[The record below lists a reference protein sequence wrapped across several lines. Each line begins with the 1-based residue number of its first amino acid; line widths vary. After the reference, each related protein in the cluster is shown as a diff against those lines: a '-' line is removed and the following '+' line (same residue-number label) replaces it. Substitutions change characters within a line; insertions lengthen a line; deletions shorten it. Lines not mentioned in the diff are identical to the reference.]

1 MRKAFKFRLVPTKE
15 QEVMLSKIFGSCRF
29 VYNYYLGKKI
39 ELYKSEGKSI
49 SYVEC
54 ANDMKSLKNEYEW
67 LKEIDAI
74 SLQQSLRDLDKAYKN
89 FFKGSGFP
97 KFKSKHNHN
106 QSYRTQMVNDNI
118 KIEDNKIKLPKIGW
132 VEFKKHREIQGKI
145 LSVTVSRTPSNKC
158 FVSICCTNVEIEKL
172 PQNSNAIGI
181 DVGIKSFCVMSNEE
195 NIENPKYLQKSY
207 KKLIKAQRRL
217 SSKTKGS
224 KNYHKARIKLAKV
237 HEKIANQRIDFL
249 HKLSSRLISENQII
263 VLEDLNVKGMMK
275 NEKLAQRIGDCSWS
289 EFARLLEYKAEWYG
303 RTVHKINTFYPSS
316 QLCSVC
322 GYQNAQVKDLNIREW
337 VCPKCDSIH
346 DRDTNASKNILKQ
359 GLKELKIEV
368 A

>member
-1 MRKAFKFRLVPTKE
+1 MEKAFKFRLVPTEE
-15 QEVMLSKIFGSCRF
+15 QEIMLSKTFGSCRF
-29 VYNYYLGKKI
+29 VYNHYLGKKI
-39 ELYKSEGKSI
+39 DLYKSEEKSM

-54 ANDMKSLKNEYEW
+54 ANDMKNLKTELEW

-106 QSYRTQMVNDNI
+106 QSYRTQMVNDNV
-118 KIEDNKIKLPKIGW
+118 KIEGNKIKLPKIGW
-132 VEFKKHREIQGKI
+132 VEFKKHREIQGRI
-145 LSVTVSRTPSNKC
+145 LNVTVSKTPSNKC
-158 FVSICCTNVEIEKL
+158 FVSICCTDVEIEKL
-172 PQNSNAIGI
+172 PQNANKIGI
-181 DVGIKSFCVMSNEE
+181 DVGIKSFCIMSNGE
-195 NIENPKYLQKSY
+195 NIDNPKYLQKSY
-207 KKLIKAQRRL
+207 EKLIKAQRRL

-224 KNYHKARIKLAKV
+224 KNYQKARVKLAKV

-249 HKLSSRLISENQII
+249 HKESLKLIKENQII
-263 VLEDLNVKGMMK
+263 ILEDLNVKNMMQ

-289 EFARLLEYKAEWYG
+289 EFARLLDYKAEWYG

-322 GYQNAQVKDLNIREW
+322 DYQNTEVKDLNIREW
-337 VCPKCDSIH
+337 ICPKCGSKH
-346 DRDTNASKNILKQ
+346 DRDFNASKNILKQ
-359 GLKELKIEV
+359 GLKELRILV

>member
-1 MRKAFKFRLVPTKE
+1 MPTEE
-15 QEVMLSKIFGSCRF
+15 QEIMLSKTFGSCRF
-29 VYNYYLGKKI
+29 VYNHYLEKKI
-39 ELYKSEGKSI
+39 DLYKSEEKSM

-97 KFKSKHNHN
+97 KFKSKYNHN
-106 QSYRTQMVNDNI
+106 QSYRTQMVNNNI
-118 KIEDNKIKLPKIGW
+118 KIEENKIKLPKIGW
-132 VEFKKHREIQGKI
+132 IEFKKHREIEGRI
-145 LSVTVSRTPSNKC
+145 LNITVSRTPSDKF

-207 KKLIKAQRRL
+207 EKLIKAQRRL

-224 KNYHKARIKLAKV
+224 KNYQKSRVKLAKV

-249 HKLSSRLISENQII
+249 HKESLKLIKENQII
-263 VLEDLNVKGMMK
+263 ILEDLNVKNMMK
-275 NEKLAQRIGDCSWS
+275 NEKLAQKIADCSWS
-289 EFARLLEYKAEWYG
+289 KFTRLLEYKAEWYG
-303 RTVHKINTFYPSS
+303 RTVHEIDTFYPSS
-316 QLCSVC
+316 QICSVC
-322 GYQNAQVKDLNIREW
+322 DYKNQEVKDLNIREW
-337 VCPKCDSIH
+337 VCPKCDSKH

-359 GLKELKIEV
+359 GLNELKILV
-368 A
+368 M

>member
-1 MRKAFKFRLVPTKE
+1 MEKAFKFRLIPTKE
-15 QEVMLSKIFGSCRF
+15 QEIMLSKTFGSCRF

-39 ELYKSEGKSI
+39 DLYKNEGKSM

-54 ANDMKSLKNEYEW
+54 ANNMKSLKKQYEW
-67 LKEIDAI
+67 LKEVDAI

-89 FFKGSGFP
+89 FFNGNGFP

-118 KIEDNKIKLPKIGW
+118 KIEGNKIKLPKIGW
-132 VEFKKHREIQGKI
+132 VEFKKHRKIQGKI
-145 LSVTVSRTPSNKC
+145 LNATVSRTSSNKC
-158 FVSICCTNVEIEKL
+158 FVSICCTNVEGEKL

-181 DVGIKSFCVMSNEE
+181 DVGIKSFCAMSNEKT
-195 NIENPKYLQKSY
+195 IENPKYLQKSY
-207 KKLIKAQRRL
+207 EKLIKAQRRL

-224 KNYHKARIKLAKV
+224 KNYYKTRVKLAKI

-249 HKLSSRLISENQII
+249 HKLSSRLINENQII

-275 NEKLAQRIGDCSWS
+275 NEKLAQKISDCSWS
-289 EFARLLEYKAEWYG
+289 EFTRLLQYKAEWYG
-303 RTVHKINTFYPSS
+303 RTVHKIDTFYPSS

-322 GYQNAQVKDLNIREW
+322 GYQNAEVKDLNIREW
-337 VCPKCDSIH
+337 VCPKCGSIH
-346 DRDTNASKNILKQ
+346 DRDVNASKNILKQ
-359 GLKELKIEV
+359 GLKELKIE
-368 A
+368 AA

>member
-1 MRKAFKFRLVPTKE
+1 MEKAFKFRLVPTEE
-15 QEVMLSKIFGSCRF
+15 QEIMLSKTFGSCRF
-29 VYNYYLGKKI
+29 VYNHYLGKKI
-39 ELYKSEGKSI
+39 DLYKSKQKSM

-54 ANDMKSLKNEYEW
+54 ANDMKNLKDEFEW

-97 KFKSKHNHN
+97 KFKNKHNHN

-118 KIEDNKIKLPKIGW
+118 KIEGDKIKIPKIGW
-132 VEFKKHREIQGKI
+132 VEFKKHREVQGKI
-145 LSVTVSRTPSNKC
+145 LNVTVSRTPSNKC
-158 FVSICCTNVEIEKL
+158 FVSLCCTNVEIEKL

-181 DVGIKSFCVMSNEE
+181 DVGIKSLCVMSNEE
-195 NIENPKYLQKSY
+195 NIENPKYFQKSY
-207 KKLIKAQRRL
+207 EKLIKTQRRL

-224 KNYHKARIKLAKV
+224 KNYQKARVKLAKV

-249 HKLSSRLISENQII
+249 HKESLKLIKENQII
-263 VLEDLNVKGMMK
+263 ILEDLNVKNMMK

-289 EFARLLEYKAEWYG
+289 EFTRLLEYKAEWYG
-303 RTVHKINTFYPSS
+303 KTVHKIDTFYPSS

-322 GYQNAQVKDLNIREW
+322 GYQNQEVKNLNVREW
-337 VCPKCDSIH
+337 ICPKCGSKH
-346 DRDTNASKNILKQ
+346 DRDINASKNILKQ
-359 GLKELKIEV
+359 GLKELKILV
-368 A
+368 T

>member
-1 MRKAFKFRLVPTKE
+1 MEKAFKFRLMPTKE
-15 QEVMLSKIFGSCRF
+15 QETLLNKTFGSCRF
-29 VYNYYLGKKI
+29 VYNHYLGKKI
-39 ELYKSEGKSI
+39 DLYKSEEKSM

-54 ANDMKSLKNEYEW
+54 ANTMKTLKDEFEW

-118 KIEDNKIKLPKIGW
+118 KIKGNKIKLPKIGW
-132 VEFKKHREIQGKI
+132 VEFKNHREVEGRI
-145 LSVTVSRTPSNKC
+145 LNVTVSKTPSNKF

-172 PQNSNAIGI
+172 PQNANMVGI

-207 KKLIKAQRRL
+207 EKLIKAQRRL

-224 KNYHKARIKLAKV
+224 RNYHKARVKFAKV
-237 HEKIANQRIDFL
+237 HEQIANQRIDFL
-249 HKLSSRLISENQII
+249 HKLSLRIINENQVII
-263 VLEDLNVKGMMK
+263 LEDLNVKDMMK
-275 NEKLAQRIGDCSWS
+275 NENLAQRISDCSWPK
-289 EFARLLEYKAEWYG
+289 FTRLLEYKAEWYA
-303 RTVHKINTFYPSS
+303 RTVHKVNTFYPSS
-316 QLCSVC
+316 QLCFDC
-322 GYQNAQVKDLNIREW
+322 GYQNAEVKNLNIREW
-337 VCPKCDSIH
+337 ICPKCGNKH
-346 DRDTNASKNILKQ
+346 DRDINASKNILKK
-359 GLKELKIEV
+359 GLKELKILV

>member
-1 MRKAFKFRLVPTKE
+1 MEKAFKFRLVPTKE
-15 QEVMLSKIFGSCRF
+15 QEIILSKTFGSCRF
-29 VYNYYLGKKI
+29 VYNHYLEKKI
-39 ELYKSEGKSI
+39 DLYKSEGKSM

-54 ANDMKSLKNEYEW
+54 ANDMKSLKSQHEW

-106 QSYRTQMVNDNI
+106 QGYRTQMVNDNI

-132 VEFKKHREIQGKI
+132 IEFKKHREIQGKI
-145 LSVTVSRTPSNKC
+145 LNVTVSRTPSNKC
-158 FVSICCTNVEIEKL
+158 FVSICCTNIESEKL

-181 DVGIKSFCVMSNEE
+181 DVGIKSFCAMSNEE
-195 NIENPKYLQKSY
+195 TIENPKYLQKSY
-207 KKLIKAQRRL
+207 ENLIKVQRRL

-224 KNYHKARIKLAKV
+224 KNYHKARVKLAKI
-237 HEKIANQRIDFL
+237 HEKIANQRADFL
-249 HKLSSRLISENQII
+249 HKESLKLIKENQII
-263 VLEDLNVKGMMK
+263 ILEDLNVKNMMK
-275 NEKLAQRIGDCSWS
+275 DEKLAQRIGDCSWS
-289 EFARLLEYKAEWYG
+289 EFTRLLEYKAEWYG
-303 RTVHKINTFYPSS
+303 RTVHKIDTFYPSS

-322 GYQNAQVKDLNIREW
+322 GYQNAEVKDLNIREW
-337 VCPKCDSIH
+337 ICPKCDSKH

-359 GLKELKIEV
+359 GLKELKISV

>member
-1 MRKAFKFRLVPTKE
+1 MEKSFKFRLVPTKE
-15 QEVMLSKIFGSCRF
+15 QEIMLSKTFGSCRF
-29 VYNYYLGKKI
+29 VYNHYLGKKI
-39 ELYKSEGKSI
+39 ELYKSEGKSM

-54 ANDMKSLKNEYEW
+54 ANDMKSLKNQHEW

-97 KFKSKHNHN
+97 KFKSKHKHN

-132 VEFKKHREIQGKI
+132 VEFKKHREIKGRI
-145 LSVTVSRTPSNKC
+145 LNVTVSRTPSNKY
-158 FVSICCTNVEIEKL
+158 FVSICCTNVEIIQL

-181 DVGIKSFCVMSNEE
+181 DVGIKSFCTISNEE
-195 NIENPKYLQKSY
+195 TIENPKYLQKSY
-207 KKLIKAQRRL
+207 EKLIKAQRRL

-224 KNYHKARIKLAKV
+224 KNYHKARIKLAKI

-249 HKLSSRLISENQII
+249 HKLSSRLINENQII
-263 VLEDLNVKGMMK
+263 VLEDLDVKNMMQ

-289 EFARLLEYKAEWYG
+289 EFTRLLEYKAEWYG
-303 RTVHKINTFYPSS
+303 RTVHKIDTFYPSS

-322 GYQNAQVKDLNIREW
+322 GYQNAEVKDLNIRKW
-337 VCPKCDSIH
+337 VCPKCHSIH
-346 DRDTNASKNILKQ
+346 DRDANASKNILKQ

>member
-1 MRKAFKFRLVPTKE
+1 MALYNNYIELYEKRGDIVEKAFKFRLVPTKE
-15 QEVMLSKIFGSCRF
+15 QEIMLSKTFGSCRF

-39 ELYKSEGKSI
+39 DLYKSEGKSM

-54 ANDMKSLKNEYEW
+54 ANNMKSLKNEHEW

-118 KIEDNKIKLPKIGW
+118 KIEGNKIKLPRIGW
-132 VEFKKHREIQGKI
+132 VEFKNHREIQGKI
-145 LSVTVSRTPSNKC
+145 LNVTVSRTPSNKC
-158 FVSICCTNVEIEKL
+158 FVSICCSNVEIEKL
-172 PQNSNAIGI
+172 PQN
-181 DVGIKSFCVMSNEE
+181 
-195 NIENPKYLQKSY
+195 
-207 KKLIKAQRRL
+207 
-217 SSKTKGS
+217 T
-224 KNYHKARIKLAKV
+224 
-237 HEKIANQRIDFL
+237 
-249 HKLSSRLISENQII
+249 
-263 VLEDLNVKGMMK
+263 
-275 NEKLAQRIGDCSWS
+275 NEKLAQGIGDCSWS
-289 EFARLLEYKAEWYG
+289 EFTRLLEYKAEWYG
-303 RTVHKINTFYPSS
+303 RTVHKIDTFYPSS

-322 GYQNAQVKDLNIREW
+322 GYQNAEVKDLNIREW

-359 GLKELKIEV
+359 GLKELKILV